1 MENKKTVFDELFH
14 LDVNERV
21 EKKKTGNTQLSYLSW
36 SWAWAEV
43 KKRFENATYIIHKFE
58 NNLPYVY
65 DENTGYM
72 VFTSVTIDG
81 ITHEMWLP
89 VMDGANNAMK
99 SETYTYEVN
108 DYKYNPSTKRRE
120 VVGKIQKSVEP
131 ATMFDIN
138 KTIMRCLVKNL
149 AMFGLGLYIYSGEDL
164 PEEEPIAQASD
175 EQKEQVKGLIDRL
188 ANLTNRSFENT
199 ETLAFN
205 HLKVNGN
212 TNSLNTV
219 DYGKLIAYLQP
230 TVAKFELKAKEDE
243 KAKENKEKIEEVER
257 EGLPLEYPEAKK

>member
-108 DYKYNPSTKRRE
+108 DYKYNPATKRRE

-149 AMFGLGLYIYSGEDL
+149 AMFGLGLYIYAGEDL
-164 PEEEPIAQASD
+164 PEEEPIAQAND
-175 EQKEQVKGLIDRL
+175 EQKEQVKGLIERL

-212 TNSLNTV
+212 ANSLNTV

-243 KAKENKEKIEEVER
+243 KAKENKEKIEEVEQ
-257 EGLPLEYPEAKK
+257 EGLPLEYPQAKK

>member
-1 MENKKTVFDELFH
+1 MEKERTVFEELFR

-43 KKRFENATYIIHKFE
+43 KKRYEDASYIIHKFD

-72 VFTSVTIDG
+72 VFTTVTIGG

-89 VMDGANNAMK
+89 VMDGANKAMK
-99 SETYTYEVN
+99 STAYTYST
-108 DYKYNPSTKRRE
+108 KYNGEKT
-120 VVGKIQKSVEP
+120 VEP
-131 ATMFDIN
+131 ASMFDIN

-149 AMFGLGLYIYSGEDL
+149 AMFGLGLYIYAGEDL
-164 PEEEPIAQASD
+164 PEEEPIAQANND
-175 EQKEQVKGLIDRL
+175 QKEQVRGLIDRL
-188 ANLTNRSFENT
+188 ANLTKRSFENT

-243 KAKENKEKIEEVER
+243 KAKENKEKIEEVEQ
-257 EGLPLEYPEAKK
+257 EGLPLEYPQAK

>member
-149 AMFGLGLYIYSGEDL
+149 AMFGLGLYIYAGEDL
-164 PEEEPIAQASD
+164 PEEEPIAQAND

-212 TNSLNTV
+212 TNSLNAV

-243 KAKENKEKIEEVER
+243 KAKENKEKIEEVEQ
-257 EGLPLEYPEAKK
+257 EGLPLEYPQAK

>member
-1 MENKKTVFDELFH
+1 MEKEKTVFEELFH
-14 LDVNERV
+14 LDVNDRV

-89 VMDGANNAMK
+89 VMDGANKAMK
-99 SETYTYEVN
+99 STEYTYST
-108 DYKYNPSTKRRE
+108 KYNGEKT
-120 VVGKIQKSVEP
+120 VEP
-131 ATMFDIN
+131 ASMFDIN

-164 PEEEPIAQASD
+164 PEEPPAKEAND
-175 EQKEQVKGLIDRL
+175 TQKEGVKKLFARL
-188 ANLTNRSFENT
+188 AELTGRPFKDVEGAAMSF
-199 ETLAFN
+199 
-205 HLKVNGN
+205 LKLSSSTTDAIDVEE
-212 TNSLNTV
+212 
-219 DYGKLIAYLQP
+219 YAKLMAYLQP
-230 TVAKFELKAKEDE
+230 TVAKFEM
-243 KAKENKEKIEEVER
+243 KEKEKREIEAKKANKKTMEQSTEEVE
-257 EGLPLEYPEAKK
+257 EVGMNLEYPQVK

>member
-89 VMDGANNAMK
+89 VMDGTNKAMK
-99 SETYTYEVN
+99 STAYTYST
-108 DYKYNPSTKRRE
+108 KYNGEKT
-120 VVGKIQKSVEP
+120 VEP
-131 ATMFDIN
+131 ASMFDIN

-164 PEEEPIAQASD
+164 PEEEPVKQAND
-175 EQKEQVKGLIDRL
+175 TQKDGIRKLFERL
-188 ANLTNRSFENT
+188 AELTQRPFDDVEKSAMGF
-199 ETLAFN
+199 
-205 HLKVNGN
+205 LKLSSISTDDINVNE
-212 TNSLNTV
+212 
-219 DYGKLIAYLQP
+219 YGKLIAYLQP
-230 TVAKFELKAKEDE
+230 TVAKFEMKQKEKQEEAAKKVKKE
-243 KAKENKEKIEEVER
+243 KADDTEQSEQ
-257 EGLPLEYPEAKK
+257 EGLPLEYPQAK

>member
-164 PEEEPIAQASD
+164 PEEEPIAQAND
-175 EQKEQVKGLIDRL
+175 EQKEQVRGLIERL
-188 ANLTNRSFENT
+188 ASLTNRSFENT

-212 TNSLNTV
+212 ANSLNTV

-243 KAKENKEKIEEVER
+243 KAKENKEKIEEVEQ
-257 EGLPLEYPEAKK
+257 EGLPLEYPQAK